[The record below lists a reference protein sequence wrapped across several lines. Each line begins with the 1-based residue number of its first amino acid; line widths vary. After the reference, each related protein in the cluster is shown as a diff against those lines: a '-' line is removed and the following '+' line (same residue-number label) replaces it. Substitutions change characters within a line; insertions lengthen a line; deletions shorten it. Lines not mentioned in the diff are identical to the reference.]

1 MADADPSSR
10 EDLLREEF
18 HQQTARIA
26 WHDMQTYYARGSVI
40 RVGEELNLVE
50 VAVQLGMDNTG
61 QFQAWIEAGAIA
73 SVRESEAQLWFD
85 SNPTLWAVVA
95 APWVLVQAIAEG

>member
-1 MADADPSSR
+1 MPDADSSSR

-18 HQQTARIA
+18 HNQTARIA
-26 WHDMQTYYARGSVI
+26 WHDLQTYYARGSVI
-40 RVGEELNLVE
+40 RVGEALNLVE

-61 QFQAWIEAGAIA
+61 QFQTWIEAGAIA
-73 SVRESEAQLWFD
+73 SVEESEAKTWFD

-95 APWVLVQAIAEG
+95 APWVLVQDILED